1 MKFKNQENI
10 EYQTKETILDKI
22 RKHSISKYI
31 ASVLLLSS
39 FWTTLWLSSCK
50 DNHEKSTQDLII
62 NIIPEDH
69 KVDISWW
76 NKIIDTDWYSLR
88 IWDEKVA
95 DWNQN
100 CEIRVENAD
109 PENKKPIILWTTFLE
124 KPWKIIVH
132 LIPFDMS
139 DLPEMPEMPESL
151 KKSYNEQSEE
161 YKKRKKKYDKRMK
174 KYEKRI
180 EQHEKTGYIILVTE
194 ENSPI
199 IWLENLKNVQ
209 FRVWE
214 SINLMKYIHLNNVSL
229 DKITITYPEQEP
241 QEIDNECNFI
251 PKYEGQKLD
260 LKVQVIK
267 EWKLYTKVTEI
278 NILPQNREPIWP
290 TIENSKLDWIPPIS
304 QNEIHDNNT
313 YQYIQ
318 DSKAAIGRKMIQA
331 MSHHGTTTL
340 SPKEYKNQENK
351 VVYFIVKEKK
361 HWNNEIIWEWENKGT
376 HLDQLINENVIKKRI
391 KNAEFI
397 TIADDGNNSR
407 QSQIVKHAQSH
418 PEETI
423 IVCNSLDDIDTD
435 ETTTIHRNSVE
446 IKKFLWLNKV
456 IELNTKW
463 TNEYNNLNRI
473 LVWLD
478 ALLNTD
484 NTWEGNN
491 FLNWENQHTS
501 SILNIWW
508 SINKILP
515 PDLSLKV
522 DFSHADD
529 WKYKLE
535 KWEYPLIIFDTP
547 WSMVKINWQWIP
559 CNKENWYRLKNTNI
573 SWCERCIDGN
583 ELKKLGYKPWNSI
596 KWNVIVLDE
605 EGGKFNITIPIVIEI
620 AGL

>member
-151 KKSYNEQSEE
+151 KKNYNEQSEE

-214 SINLMKYIHLNNVSL
+214 S
-229 DKITITYPEQEP
+229 T
-241 QEIDNECNFI
+241 
-251 PKYEGQKLD
+251 
-260 LKVQVIK
+260 
-267 EWKLYTKVTEI
+267 
-278 NILPQNREPIWP
+278 R
-290 TIENSKLDWIPPIS
+290 
-304 QNEIHDNNT
+304 
-313 YQYIQ
+313 
-318 DSKAAIGRKMIQA
+318 
-331 MSHHGTTTL
+331 
-340 SPKEYKNQENK
+340 
-351 VVYFIVKEKK
+351 
-361 HWNNEIIWEWENKGT
+361 
-376 HLDQLINENVIKKRI
+376 
-391 KNAEFI
+391 
-397 TIADDGNNSR
+397 
-407 QSQIVKHAQSH
+407 
-418 PEETI
+418 
-423 IVCNSLDDIDTD
+423 
-435 ETTTIHRNSVE
+435 
-446 IKKFLWLNKV
+446 
-456 IELNTKW
+456 
-463 TNEYNNLNRI
+463 
-473 LVWLD
+473 
-478 ALLNTD
+478 
-484 NTWEGNN
+484 
-491 FLNWENQHTS
+491 
-501 SILNIWW
+501 
-508 SINKILP
+508 
-515 PDLSLKV
+515 
-522 DFSHADD
+522 
-529 WKYKLE
+529 
-535 KWEYPLIIFDTP
+535 
-547 WSMVKINWQWIP
+547 
-559 CNKENWYRLKNTNI
+559 
-573 SWCERCIDGN
+573 
-583 ELKKLGYKPWNSI
+583 
-596 KWNVIVLDE
+596 
-605 EGGKFNITIPIVIEI
+605 
-620 AGL
+620 